1 MNEHDILTLG
11 TLGTLGTHTNN
22 MSRYTNEV
30 EQVCT
35 NRDEKY
41 ASLALNAAHNSNM
54 KYHQHGCIAVA
65 DGTILA
71 RGWNSY
77 GSLSSS
83 SSSSSSS
90 SLSKDKYL
98 QNTYSCHAEVDVLR
112 KIERLLVK
120 KQLHN
125 ANCTNLRSRFL
136 SRISIYVMRKD
147 KHGNHYK
154 DSTPC
159 ANCGNFMKSLN
170 IKNVIY
176 SNASGTL
183 TKCRV
188 RDYTTNYA
196 SQGTIFLNHGSVNSE
211 IVV

>member
-1 MNEHDILTLG
+1 MNEPDVLRHHSIDMSQFTSNLT
-11 TLGTLGTHTNN
+11 TA
-22 MSRYTNEV
+22 
-30 EQVCT
+30 CT

-41 ASLALNAAHNSNM
+41 ACMALHAANNSNM

-71 RGWNSY
+71 SGCNSY
-77 GSLSSS
+77 GSS
-83 SSSSSSS
+83 
-90 SLSKDKYL
+90 SKDKYL
-98 QNTYSCHAEVDVLR
+98 QNTCTCHAEADVMR

-120 KQLHN
+120 KQIHN
-125 ANCTNLRSRFL
+125 TNIRARFL
-136 SRISIYVMRKD
+136 SRISIYVVRKN
-147 KHGNHYK
+147 KQGNKYK

-159 ANCGNFMKSLN
+159 VNCGNFMKSLN

-188 RDYTTNYA
+188 RDYTTTYTTH
-196 SQGTIFLNHGSVNSE
+196 GTIFLNRGYVNRE
-211 IVV
+211 IVVYK

>member
-1 MNEHDILTLG
+1 MNENAVLTTKCIIELKNINTNTN
-11 TLGTLGTHTNN
+11 TLDN
-22 MSRYTNEV
+22 MSRYTNEIV

-35 NRDEKY
+35 ARDEKY
-41 ASLALNAAHNSNM
+41 ASLALHAAHNSNM

-77 GSLSSS
+77 GSSC
-83 SSSSSSS
+83 
-90 SLSKDKYL
+90 SLKDKYL
-98 QNTYSCHAEVDVLR
+98 QNTCSCHAEVDVMR

-120 KQLHN
+120 KQLHS
-125 ANCTNLRSRFL
+125 TNRTNMRTRFL
-136 SRISIYVMRKD
+136 SRISIYVVRKD
-147 KHGNHYK
+147 KRGNQYK
-154 DSTPC
+154 DSSPC
-159 ANCGNFMKSLN
+159 LNCGNFMKSMN

-188 RDYTTNYA
+188 RDYATTY
-196 SQGTIFLNHGSVNSE
+196 SSHGTRFLNHE
-211 IVV
+211 YI

>member
-1 MNEHDILTLG
+1 MNENDVLTHHSIDMSQFTSNL
-11 TLGTLGTHTNN
+11 TN
-22 MSRYTNEV
+22 TI
-30 EQVCT
+30 CT

-41 ASLALNAAHNSNM
+41 ACLALHAANSSNM

-71 RGWNSY
+71 SGCNSY
-77 GSLSSS
+77 GSSS
-83 SSSSSSS
+83 
-90 SLSKDKYL
+90 SKDKYL
-98 QNTYSCHAEVDVLR
+98 QNTCSCHAEVDVMR

-125 ANCTNLRSRFL
+125 TNRTNTRARFL
-136 SRISIYVMRKD
+136 SRISIYVVRKN
-147 KHGNHYK
+147 KQGNQYK

-188 RDYTTNYA
+188 RDYITTYA
-196 SQGTIFLNHGSVNSE
+196 SNGTIFLNHGSVNRE
-211 IVV
+211 NVVL

>member
-1 MNEHDILTLG
+1 MNENDVLRHYSIDMTQFTSNLT
-11 TLGTLGTHTNN
+11 TT
-22 MSRYTNEV
+22 
-30 EQVCT
+30 CT

-41 ASLALNAAHNSNM
+41 ACLALYAANNSNM

-71 RGWNSY
+71 SGCNSY
-77 GSLSSS
+77 GSSS
-83 SSSSSSS
+83 
-90 SLSKDKYL
+90 SKDKYL
-98 QNTYSCHAEVDVLR
+98 QNTCTCHAEADVMR

-125 ANCTNLRSRFL
+125 TNTRARFL
-136 SRISIYVMRKD
+136 SRISIYVVRKN
-147 KHGNHYK
+147 KQGNKYK

-188 RDYTTNYA
+188 RDYTTTYT
-196 SQGTIFLNHGSVNSE
+196 SHGTRFLNHGSVNRE
-211 IVV
+211 FVVYK

>member
-1 MNEHDILTLG
+1 MNENDALRHNSIDMGQFTSNLT
-11 TLGTLGTHTNN
+11 TTT
-22 MSRYTNEV
+22 
-30 EQVCT
+30 CT

-41 ASLALNAAHNSNM
+41 ACLALHAANSSNM

-71 RGWNSY
+71 SGCNSY
-77 GSLSSS
+77 GSSS
-83 SSSSSSS
+83 
-90 SLSKDKYL
+90 SKDKYL
-98 QNTYSCHAEVDVLR
+98 QNTCSCHAEVDVMR

-120 KQLHN
+120 KQIHN
-125 ANCTNLRSRFL
+125 TNTRARFL
-136 SRISIYVMRKD
+136 SRISIYVVRKN
-147 KHGNHYK
+147 KQGNQYK

-188 RDYTTNYA
+188 RDYTTTYA
-196 SQGTIFLNHGSVNSE
+196 SQGTTFLNHGSVNRE
-211 IVV
+211 NVVYN

>member
-1 MNEHDILTLG
+1 MNENDVLTHHSIDMSQFTSNL
-11 TLGTLGTHTNN
+11 TN
-22 MSRYTNEV
+22 TI
-30 EQVCT
+30 CT

-41 ASLALNAAHNSNM
+41 ACLALHAANSSNM

-71 RGWNSY
+71 SGCNSY
-77 GSLSSS
+77 GSSS
-83 SSSSSSS
+83 
-90 SLSKDKYL
+90 SKDKYL
-98 QNTYSCHAEVDVLR
+98 QNTCTCHAEVDVMR

-125 ANCTNLRSRFL
+125 TNRTNRTNTRARFL
-136 SRISIYVMRKD
+136 SRISIYVVRKN
-147 KHGNHYK
+147 KQGNQYK

-188 RDYTTNYA
+188 RDYTTTYA
-196 SQGTIFLNHGSVNSE
+196 SQGTTFLNHGSVNRE
-211 IVV
+211 NVVYK

>member
-1 MNEHDILTLG
+1 MNENDVLTHHSIDMSQFTSNL
-11 TLGTLGTHTNN
+11 TN
-22 MSRYTNEV
+22 TI
-30 EQVCT
+30 CT

-41 ASLALNAAHNSNM
+41 ACLALHAANSSNM

-71 RGWNSY
+71 SGCNSY
-77 GSLSSS
+77 GSSS
-83 SSSSSSS
+83 
-90 SLSKDKYL
+90 SKDKYL
-98 QNTYSCHAEVDVLR
+98 QNTCTCHAEVDVMR

-120 KQLHN
+120 KQIHN
-125 ANCTNLRSRFL
+125 TNTRARFL
-136 SRISIYVMRKD
+136 SRISIYVVRKN
-147 KHGNHYK
+147 KQGNQYK

-188 RDYTTNYA
+188 RDYITTYA
-196 SQGTIFLNHGSVNSE
+196 SNGTIFLNHGSVNRE
-211 IVV
+211 NVVL

>member
-1 MNEHDILTLG
+1 MNENDVLTHHSIDM
-11 TLGTLGTHTNN
+11 THVT
-22 MSRYTNEV
+22 SKITTTT
-30 EQVCT
+30 CT

-41 ASLALNAAHNSNM
+41 ACLALRAANSSNM

-71 RGWNSY
+71 SGCNSY
-77 GSLSSS
+77 GSSS
-83 SSSSSSS
+83 
-90 SLSKDKYL
+90 SKDKYL
-98 QNTYSCHAEVDVLR
+98 QNTCTCHAEVDVMR

-120 KQLHN
+120 KQIHN
-125 ANCTNLRSRFL
+125 TNTRARFL
-136 SRISIYVMRKD
+136 SRISIYVVRKN
-147 KHGNHYK
+147 KQGNQYK

-188 RDYTTNYA
+188 RDYTTTYA
-196 SQGTIFLNHGSVNSE
+196 SQGTTFLNHGSVNRE
-211 IVV
+211 NVVL

>member
-1 MNEHDILTLG
+1 MNEPDVLRHHSIDMSQFTSNLT
-11 TLGTLGTHTNN
+11 TA
-22 MSRYTNEV
+22 
-30 EQVCT
+30 CT

-41 ASLALNAAHNSNM
+41 ACMALHAANNSNM

-71 RGWNSY
+71 SGCNSY
-77 GSLSSS
+77 GSS
-83 SSSSSSS
+83 
-90 SLSKDKYL
+90 SKDKYL
-98 QNTYSCHAEVDVLR
+98 QNTCTCHAEADVMR

-120 KQLHN
+120 KQIHN
-125 ANCTNLRSRFL
+125 TNIRARFL
-136 SRISIYVMRKD
+136 SRISIYVVRKD
-147 KHGNHYK
+147 KRGNQYK

-159 ANCGNFMKSLN
+159 LSCGNFMKSLN

-188 RDYTTNYA
+188 RDYKTSYS
-196 SQGTIFLNHGSVNSE
+196 SQGTRFLNRNYVNRE
-211 IVV
+211 FIVYK

>member
-1 MNEHDILTLG
+1 MNENDVLISDIIMSNNTG
-11 TLGTLGTHTNN
+11 NSN
-22 MSRYTNEV
+22 MSPESIH
-30 EQVCT
+30 VCT

-41 ASLALNAAHNSNM
+41 ASLALNAADNSNM

-77 GSLSSS
+77 GSST
-83 SSSSSSS
+83 
-90 SLSKDKYL
+90 KDKYI
-98 QNTYSCHAEVDVLR
+98 QNACSCHAEVDVMR

-125 ANCTNLRSRFL
+125 TNRTSMRARFL
-136 SRISIYVMRKD
+136 SRISIYVVRKN
-147 KHGNHYK
+147 KGGNQYK

-159 ANCGNFMKSLN
+159 LNCGNFMKSLN

-188 RDYTTNYA
+188 RDYTTTYSSHGTRFINSNYINREY
-196 SQGTIFLNHGSVNSE
+196 T
-211 IVV
+211 

>member
-1 MNEHDILTLG
+1 MVG
-11 TLGTLGTHTNN
+11 N
-22 MSRYTNEV
+22 MSLFTRETSSR
-30 EQVCT
+30 QICT
-35 NRDEKY
+35 TRDEKY
-41 ASLALNAAHNSNM
+41 ASLALSVADNSNM

-77 GSLSSS
+77 GSSCSS
-83 SSSSSSS
+83 
-90 SLSKDKYL
+90 KNKYL
-98 QNTYSCHAEVDVLR
+98 QNTCSCHAEIDVMR
-112 KIERLLVK
+112 KIERILIK

-125 ANCTNLRSRFL
+125 TNRRNCRNMRLRFL
-136 SRISIYVMRKD
+136 SRISIYVVRKD
-147 KHGNHYK
+147 RYGNQYK

-159 ANCGNFMKSLN
+159 VNCVNCMKLLN

-188 RDYTTNYA
+188 RNYTTTYR
-196 SQGTIFLNHGSVNSE
+196 STGTIYINN
-211 IVV
+211 IYP

>member
-1 MNEHDILTLG
+1 MNENDVLRHHSIDMTQFTSNLT
-11 TLGTLGTHTNN
+11 TTT
-22 MSRYTNEV
+22 
-30 EQVCT
+30 CT
-35 NRDEKY
+35 SRDEKY
-41 ASLALNAAHNSNM
+41 ACLALHAANSSNM

-71 RGWNSY
+71 SGCNSY
-77 GSLSSS
+77 GSSS
-83 SSSSSSS
+83 
-90 SLSKDKYL
+90 SKDKYL
-98 QNTYSCHAEVDVLR
+98 QNTCTCHAEVDVMR

-120 KQLHN
+120 KQIHN
-125 ANCTNLRSRFL
+125 TNTRARFL
-136 SRISIYVMRKD
+136 SRISIYVVRKN
-147 KHGNHYK
+147 KQGNQYK

-188 RDYTTNYA
+188 RDYITTYA
-196 SQGTIFLNHGSVNSE
+196 SNGTIFLNHGSVNRE
-211 IVV
+211 NVVL

>member
-1 MNEHDILTLG
+1 MNENDVLTHHSIDMSQFTSNL
-11 TLGTLGTHTNN
+11 TN
-22 MSRYTNEV
+22 TI
-30 EQVCT
+30 CT

-41 ASLALNAAHNSNM
+41 ACLALHAANSSNM

-71 RGWNSY
+71 SGCNSY
-77 GSLSSS
+77 GSSSP
-83 SSSSSSS
+83 
-90 SLSKDKYL
+90 KDKYL
-98 QNTYSCHAEVDVLR
+98 QNTCSCHAEVDVMR

-125 ANCTNLRSRFL
+125 TNRTNTRARFL
-136 SRISIYVMRKD
+136 SRISIYVVRKN
-147 KHGNHYK
+147 KQGNHYK

-188 RDYTTNYA
+188 RDYITTYA
-196 SQGTIFLNHGSVNSE
+196 SQGTTFLNHGSVNRE
-211 IVV
+211 NVVL